1 MASHRKPKPH
11 PVAVPAARAAFTL
24 ALATLAG
31 ATHFQGSGHAQPG
44 PGPETEPPPRP
55 GQPSGR
61 AAVEAEVDRLHRD
74 AERATETYN
83 GAREKA
89 RAAQRTLDAL
99 RDQAARR
106 QEKLNA
112 SRDALGSHAAAQY
125 RDGSGV
131 APALRLALSS
141 EPEDYLEHASVA
153 ERAGDRRAALVK
165 RTVAQTR
172 QLAQVRKEA
181 TGVSAELQEA
191 ADSARRHKRTVEGKL
206 RRAQQLL
213 SRLTPE
219 QRAAVLDEHGGAAA
233 HDRSRDGRA
242 SRSGGDRRDGDPAA
256 HTPGRGAPAGQTPDG
271 QTQPRKSP
279 TGQASAG
286 QAPTERSARAV
297 AFARGA
303 LGKPYVWGGTGPSG
317 YDCSGLTQAA
327 WKAAGVSLPRTSYS
341 QIHAGERVSRGEL
354 APGDLVFFY
363 DSVSH
368 VGLYIGGGRM
378 IHAPRPGTAVRVAP
392 IDQMPYAGA
401 VRPA

>member
-11 PVAVPAARAAFTL
+11 PVAVPTVRAAFTL

-44 PGPETEPPPRP
+44 PGPQTEPPPRP

-61 AAVEAEVDRLHRD
+61 AAVEAEIDRLHRD
-74 AERATETYN
+74 AERVTESYN
-83 GAREKA
+83 SAREKA
-89 RAAQRTLDAL
+89 RAAQRTLDSL
-99 RDQAARR
+99 GDQAARR

-125 RDGSGV
+125 RDGSGI
-131 APALRLALSS
+131 APVLRLALSS

-165 RTVAQTR
+165 RTVARTR

-181 TGVSAELQEA
+181 AGVSAELQEA

-219 QRAAVLDEHGGAAA
+219 QRAAVLDEHGGAA
-233 HDRSRDGRA
+233 HDRPRDGRA
-242 SRSGGDRRDGDPAA
+242 SRSGGDRDGGPAA

-271 QTQPRKSP
+271 QTP
-279 TGQASAG
+279 TPENPAG

-341 QIHAGERVSRGEL
+341 QIHAGKRVSRGEL

>member
-31 ATHFQGSGHAQPG
+31 ATHLQGSAHAQPG

-55 GQPSGR
+55 GQPPGR

-74 AERATETYN
+74 AERATESYN

-89 RAAQRTLDAL
+89 RAARRTLDSL

-165 RTVAQTR
+165 RTVARTR

-181 TGVSAELQEA
+181 AGVSAELQEA
-191 ADSARRHKRTVEGKL
+191 ADSARRHKRTVVEKL

-213 SRLTPE
+213 SGLTPE
-219 QRAAVLDEHGGAAA
+219 QRAAVLDEHGGATA

-242 SRSGGDRRDGDPAA
+242 SRSGGGRDGGPAA
-256 HTPGRGAPAGQTPDG
+256 HTPGRGAPAGQTPEG
-271 QTQPRKSP
+271 QTPTRKNP
-279 TGQASAG
+279 TG

-297 AFARGA
+297 EFARGA

-341 QIHAGERVSRGEL
+341 QIHAGKRVSRGEL